1 MFIRHFGPALSRRND
16 IPLPLATSS
25 LLYRSGVWII
35 GSIRIRSM
43 SLGVVRLEFRR
54 ISIAIERS
62 FMGEL
67 KAIADRMFRAGYEK
81 EYGQV
86 FSNVRRYVL
95 DECLAILGVEKL
107 SIEEVQRIEWNV
119 LDEKMKK
126 WIQAFN
132 VVKIG
137 DFGLASTVG
146 KIHLAH
152 SMIGTPAYMAP
163 ELYKENYNE

>member
-1 MFIRHFGPALSRRND
+1 M
-16 IPLPLATSS
+16 
-25 LLYRSGVWII
+25 VE
-35 GSIRIRSM
+35 
-43 SLGVVRLEFRR
+43 GVVDGSGWWGRR
-54 ISIAIERS
+54 SPKSPSTPSRSYTTIASTTLLRS
-62 FMGEL
+62 SRWSHDVDWRSNKEL